1 MKKKTILGLIAVMV
15 TAFTINMAKADTESG
30 GGGKDDG
37 ECAKASNTCIVIHPP
52 WPLKPIT
59 KTGILTINL

>member
-15 TAFTINMAKADTESG
+15 TAFTINLAKAETES

-37 ECAKASNTCIVIHPP
+37 ECAKANNTCIKIHTPFGT
-52 WPLKPIT
+52 IT
-59 KTGILTINL
+59 KSGILTVNI